1 MRNKSLVLASMAE
14 AMASGMYEPVM
25 PFIETGGPIFHP
37 KKHTVMSYAKQNRL
51 AKQGRRKNGRKK

>member
-1 MRNKSLVLASMAE
+1 MKQELFVLSSMAE
-14 AMASGMYEPVM
+14 ALGRTTMVEPM
-25 PFIETGGPIFHP
+25 IDISSPIFYP